1 MDSFSEAEIQ
11 ALIAL
16 LELAHPKETSNNN
29 FYTFYPK
36 TLEEAAT
43 YFRKYR
49 VDWTDA
55 YASLVAKG
63 LLVQA
68 GSLYQLTEAGCAQA
82 EQIRDARPPNWYWYK
97 DLFDEAPRSP
107 AFARFCE
114 TLYGKYLCQAGFS
127 DMAQLDAML
136 HALDLGEHSRALDLG
151 CGIGMVTEYFSD
163 VSGAHFS
170 GMDYIPDAIAQAQAR
185 TAAKRRRLSFHVG
198 NLDDLPFP
206 PGSFDALISID
217 TLYMP
222 NDLDSTLVQMRGL
235 LTPGGRMAIF
245 YTHMVWEPDSP
256 RESLQADKTPLGQ
269 ALGQAG
275 LAFHTQDF
283 SAATYGLMQRKRQ
296 LAEAMRADFAAE
308 GRSFLCDHLVAESEG
323 NPAPFDPQTSNMSRY
338 LYVVQT

>member
-16 LELAHPKETSNNN
+16 LELACPKETPNNN
-29 FYTFYPK
+29 FYTFFPK

-49 VDWTDA
+49 VDWTEA
-55 YASLVAKG
+55 YASLVAQG

-68 GSLYQLTEAGCAQA
+68 GALYHLTEAGRAQA
-82 EQIRDARPPNWYWYK
+82 ERIRDARPPNWYWYK
-97 DLFDEAPRSP
+97 DLFNEAPRSP

-127 DMAQLDAML
+127 DMVQLDAML
-136 HALDLGEHSRALDLG
+136 YALDLGERSRVLDLG
-151 CGIGMVTEYFSD
+151 CGIGLVAEYFSD

-170 GMDYIPDAIAQAQAR
+170 GMDYIPDAIAQAQER
-185 TAAKRRRLSFHVG
+185 TTSKRQRLSFHVG

-206 PGSFDALISID
+206 PGSFDALVSID

-222 NDLDSTLVQMRGL
+222 NDLDSTLDQMRNL

-245 YTHMVWEPDSP
+245 YTHMLWESGSS

-275 LAFHTQDF
+275 LAYHTQDF
-283 SAATYGLMQRKRQ
+283 TAATYGLMQRKRQ

-308 GRSFLCDHLVAESEG
+308 GRSFLCDHLVAESESS
-323 NPAPFDPQTSNMSRY
+323 PAPFDPQTSTMSRY

>member
-16 LELAHPKETSNNN
+16 LELAQPKETPNNN

-36 TLEEAAT
+36 TLEEAAA

-49 VDWTDA
+49 VDWTAACAD
-55 YASLVAKG
+55 LVAQG

-68 GSLYQLTEAGCAQA
+68 GSLYHLTEAGCAQA
-82 EQIRDARPPNWYWYK
+82 EQIRAARPPNWYWYK
-97 DLFDEAPRSP
+97 DLFNEAPRSP

-114 TLYGKYLCQAGFS
+114 VLYGKYLCQAGFS

-151 CGIGMVTEYFSD
+151 CGIGMVAEYFSD
-163 VSGAHFS
+163 VTGAHVS
-170 GMDYIPDAIAQAQAR
+170 GMDYIPDAIAQAQER

-198 NLDDLPFP
+198 NLDNLPFP
-206 PGSFDALISID
+206 PASFDVLISID

-222 NDLDSTLVQMRGL
+222 NDLDDTLAQMRGL

-245 YTHMVWEPDSP
+245 YTHMLWEPGSS
-256 RESLQADKTPLGQ
+256 RESLQADKTPLGE

-283 SAATYGLMQRKRQ
+283 TAETYGLMQRKRQ
-296 LAEAMRADFAAE
+296 IAEAMRADFAAE
-308 GRSFLCDHLVAESEG
+308 GRSFLYDHLVAESEG

-338 LYVVQT
+338 LYVAQT